1 MLTVERLIEALA
13 ELPPT
18 HPVFLNVTGSPVGAG
33 AVVQRSDRG
42 GPYVEVV
49 PAPRR
54 ADTVR

>member
-1 MLTVERLIEALA
+1 MLTVEALIEALSD
-13 ELPPT
+13 LPGH

-33 AVVQRSDRG
+33 SVVQRTDQG
-42 GPYVEVV
+42 GPYVEVL